1 MIIKNGSV
9 FLQDEGFVKT
19 DLGTEGDRISR
30 VGSGTGTVLDA
41 SGKYVLPGF
50 IDLHLHGAAGS
61 DFCDGT
67 RDALTA
73 ISRYEAQQG
82 ITSFLG
88 TCMAVEP
95 EVLEK
100 AFTAAGDFIE
110 DPAEDAAVM
119 RGINMEGPFLSKEK
133 RGAQQESCCI
143 PFDAEL
149 YGRLRTACRDHIKLF
164 DICPEYPGAMD
175 AIRQISRHTVVSLA
189 HTTADYDLSA
199 EAFRAGAT
207 HVTHLFNAMMPFAHR
222 SPGLVG
228 AALDYADQAELI
240 CDGIHLHPSVL
251 RTVFRLL
258 GPDDRVCIISDSMR
272 AAGLSDGTYDLGG
285 QTVYVRDGK
294 ATLAD
299 GTIAG
304 AAVCQSE
311 AFRRLVG
318 FGVPMDQAVRAATST
333 PARVLGMSDEIGSIA
348 AGKRADLTIL
358 NEDLTVYAVVLGG
371 KQIR

>member
-1 MIIKNGSV
+1 
-9 FLQDEGFVKT
+9 
-19 DLGTEGDRISR
+19 
-30 VGSGTGTVLDA
+30 
-41 SGKYVLPGF
+41 
-50 IDLHLHGAAGS
+50 
-61 DFCDGT
+61 
-67 RDALTA
+67 
-73 ISRYEAQQG
+73 
-82 ITSFLG
+82 
-88 TCMAVEP
+88 MAVEP